1 MLTPGFFALSL
12 APFACFYK
20 NFMFIDSHCHLDR
33 IDLAPYQNDFACF
46 MHEAGNSQ
54 IEHLLC
60 IAIDLEAYPAMLAL
74 AAPYPQISVTV
85 GVHPNSRDG
94 QEPGVD
100 ELIALGRHGKVI
112 GIGETGLDYFRSE
125 GDLAW
130 QHQRF
135 RNHISA
141 AKALKKPLIIHTR
154 EAKDDTLRIMEEEGA
169 GEVGGIIHCFTEDWE
184 FAKKALDL
192 NFYISFSGIVTFNSA
207 KEIKEAA
214 KKVPADRFLIE
225 TDSPYLAPVPFRGR
239 PNYPTYVRYVA
250 EQLAQLRGTTV
261 NKIAALSTE
270 NFHRLFATIQPQINT
285 D

>member
-1 MLTPGFFALSL
+1 ML
-12 APFACFYK
+12 
-20 NFMFIDSHCHLDR
+20 IDSHCHLDR

-46 MHEAGNSQ
+46 MHEAENSQ

-60 IAIDLEAYPAMLAL
+60 ISIDLESYPAMLDL
-74 AAPYPQISVTV
+74 VAPYAQISLTA

-94 QEPGVD
+94 HDPSVEQ
-100 ELIALGRHGKVI
+100 LIALGQNDKVI

-125 GDLAW
+125 GDLDW

-135 RNHISA
+135 SNHIAA

-154 EAKDDTLRIMEEEGA
+154 EAKHDTLRMLEQEGA

-184 FAKKALDL
+184 FAKAALDL

-207 KEIKEAA
+207 KEIQEVA

-225 TDSPYLAPVPFRGR
+225 TDSPYLAPAPFRGR

-250 EQLAQLRGTTV
+250 EKLAELRGTTI
-261 NKIAALSTE
+261 NSIAEASTE
-270 NFHRLFATIQPQINT
+270 NFYRLFKLA
-285 D
+285 